1 VVHIYIRFFF
11 LIQVVGIKGSVV
23 VVVVVIQVVGASIVK
38 SGSGMF
44 AVYSIS
50 VTDANENS
58 WSIKR
63 R

>member
-1 VVHIYIRFFF
+1 MAHIFIQF
-11 LIQVVGIKGSVV
+11 L
-23 VVVVVIQVVGASIVK
+23 IQVVGASIVK

-44 AVYSIS
+44 AVYSVS
-50 VTDANENS
+50 VTDANGNS